1 MFKKRSFKEIVIYD
15 DYMKDVQLFSLE
27 FFMYFVLFLLLREG
41 KDVYIFKGLYFFFI
55 YILLFIMI
63 FEKKCLYFLS

>member
-55 YILLFIMI
+55 
-63 FEKKCLYFLS
+63 